1 MNNNLLVSLLISS
14 IFFSCFGDSTER
26 NGLSLEKRKKVFQE
40 LRLAEKKASKE
51 ALLNYP
57 KPGTTGG
64 GGVEFRVLL
73 KELQVAYWQE
83 VLDSNHVELNLGD
96 SIFTEGLKEKWAR
109 DARSQSQD

>member
-14 IFFSCFGDSTER
+14 IFLSCFGDSTER

-40 LRLAEKKASKE
+40 LRLAAKKANKE

-64 GGVEFRVLL
+64 GGVEFRVQL

-109 DARSQSQD
+109 EARSESQD